1 MVMEMQVTASVDHS
15 STIMIKTILYEYVLE
30 PFLVFPTKAKG
41 SQTKPMRPAWAWFER
56 LGLGN

>member
-41 SQTKPMRPAWAWFER
+41 SQTKPMRPAWA
-56 LGLGN
+56 